1 MEVIEHNGNPT
12 ASKPVNLDD
21 LDAVQIKLRNSE
33 GSGGLRGHR
42 IKFTDYLKSFLD
54 AHGFSGV
61 NAARALGWFFR
72 REHVY
77 PLHIAAQHGDA
88 QLVEILLEAGADPDS
103 RTSKGRT
110 ALDFALNA
118 NVCNSHSK
126 IISML
131 QAHVVSSAIDREKS
145 GRKVTSKHKKCFL
158 GEC

>member
-12 ASKPVNLDD
+12 ASKPVNLD

-61 NAARALGWFFR
+61 NAVRALGWFFR

-131 QAHVVSSAIDREKS
+131 QAHVVSSAIDHEKS
-145 GRKVTSKHKKCFL
+145 GKKVTSKHKKCFL